1 MKILET
7 ERAILRE
14 IVAGDDAFVL
24 DLLNQPSFIRYIG
37 DRGVRT
43 LAEARE
49 FIESRYRRSYREHG
63 YGLYTVERKE
73 DGASLGI
80 CGFVKRETLP
90 DADIGFAFLPQ
101 FWSQGYAYEAAAAA
115 MRYGREVLR
124 FAKILAITTQDNE
137 SSCKLLLKLGFQYD
151 GLIKTP
157 SDEVELKLF
166 SAAL

>member
-1 MKILET
+1 
-7 ERAILRE
+7 
-14 IVAGDDAFVL
+14 
-24 DLLNQPSFIRYIG
+24 
-37 DRGVRT
+37 
-43 LAEARE
+43 
-49 FIESRYRRSYREHG
+49 
-63 YGLYTVERKE
+63 
-73 DGASLGI
+73 
-80 CGFVKRETLP
+80 LP

-157 SDEVELKLF
+157 PDEVELKLF